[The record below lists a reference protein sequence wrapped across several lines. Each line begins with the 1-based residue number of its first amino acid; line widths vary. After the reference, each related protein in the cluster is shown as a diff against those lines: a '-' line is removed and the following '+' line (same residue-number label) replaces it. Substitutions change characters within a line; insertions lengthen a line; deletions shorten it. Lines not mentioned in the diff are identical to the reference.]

1 MHHRVSCKPFGT
13 LSHSQRGDMK
23 LDQNGNVNLKIAPLK
38 DNSVDCLNHLLYIY
52 VVMMHFIQSAVTK

>member
-1 MHHRVSCKPFGT
+1 
-13 LSHSQRGDMK
+13 MK